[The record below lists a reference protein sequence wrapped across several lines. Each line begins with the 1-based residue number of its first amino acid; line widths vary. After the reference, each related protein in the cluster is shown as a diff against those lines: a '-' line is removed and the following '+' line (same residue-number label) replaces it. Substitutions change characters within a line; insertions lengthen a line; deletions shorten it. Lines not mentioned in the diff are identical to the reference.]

1 MVTKY
6 ESPLANK
13 LVHIAGY
20 SRFGWLGFL
29 GFLGG
34 LGFIPGCE
42 RLLGLSGLSGFGGL
56 FGFMGFYGAADIVE
70 RRYHRRAHRAEHG

>member
-1 MVTKY
+1 MVPKY

-13 LVHIAGY
+13 FVHIAGY
-20 SRFGWLGFL
+20 SRFGWLGSL

-42 RLLGLSGLSGFGGL
+42 RLLGLSGFGGL

-70 RRYHRRAHRAEHG
+70 RRYHRRAHLAERR